1 MSFFDNLAAG
11 LAVVSNV
18 ESFLALAIGV
28 VIGVVG
34 GAIPGMSAT
43 MAVALTLPFTFAMQP
58 ITGILLLLGVYK
70 GGIFGGSIP
79 AILIKTPGTPASS
92 ATVLDGYPLA
102 EKGEAGRALSM
113 ALYASCTADLISNLA
128 LILFAGWLASFALSF
143 GPPEF
148 FTLILFSLTIIA
160 GVSGN
165 SLLKGALSALLGLLL
180 ATIGLDLVYGT
191 NRFTFGN
198 PNMMGG
204 LNFIAVLI
212 GLFAI
217 PEILSMVWDPH
228 GNDGSTRSLGRNR
241 VTLAEYFRS
250 LKSIVR
256 GSLIGVFLGSIPGI
270 GAAPSAFLSYSEA
283 RRKSPNRENFGK
295 GELEGV
301 AASEAGNNGVAGA
314 TLIPLLALGVPGDV
328 ITAIIIGAF
337 MIHGLQPGPMMFILN
352 KDIIY
357 GLFMG
362 LIVSSFF
369 LLIVGSLA
377 IRGFR
382 FVADIPRGVLFPS
395 VLILCIYGVYAVN
408 NNIFDVGVMFAMG
421 LVGFVMLRYE
431 IPAAPFLIAFILGPL
446 LEDNFRQ
453 AMLMSGSSPAI
464 LFRGPITWFFWAV
477 TAITVFAIVRAGV
490 RATRGPVMAP
500 AASSSDASAGPDAS
514 VGNDKKG
521 DTP

>member
-1 MSFFDNLAAG
+1 MSFIDNIQAG
-11 LAVVSNV
+11 LSLISNV
-18 ESFLALAIGV
+18 ESFAALAGGI
-28 VIGVVG
+28 VIGVIG

-43 MAVALTLPFTFAMQP
+43 MAVALTLPFTFAMSP

-92 ATVLDGYPLA
+92 ATVLDGYPMA
-102 EKGEAGRALSM
+102 EKGQAGKALGM
-113 ALYASCTADLISNLA
+113 ALWASCTADLISNLA
-128 LILFAGWLASFALSF
+128 LIFFAGWLASFALSF

-165 SLLKGALSALLGLLL
+165 SLLRGALSALLGLLL

-191 NRFTFGN
+191 NRFTFEN

-217 PEILSMVWDPH
+217 PEILSMVWNPKENE
-228 GNDGSTRSLGRNR
+228 GKARKLGGDW
-241 VTLAEYFRS
+241 VAFAEYKRCF
-250 LKSIVR
+250 KSIVR
-256 GSLIGVFLGSIPGI
+256 GSFIGVFLGSIPGI

-283 RRKSPNRENFGK
+283 RRRSPNKENFGK
-295 GELEGV
+295 GEIEGV

-337 MIHGLQPGPMMFILN
+337 MIHGLQPGPMMFVLN
-352 KDIIY
+352 VDIIY

-362 LIVSSFF
+362 LIVSSAF
-369 LLIVGSLA
+369 LFLFGSVA
-377 IRGFR
+377 IRGFK
-382 FVADIPRGVLFPS
+382 FVADVPRGVLFPA
-395 VLILCIYGVYAVN
+395 VLVLCVYGVFAVN

-421 LVGFVMLRYE
+421 IVGFIMMRND
-431 IPAAPFLIAFILGPL
+431 IPAAPFLIAFIIGPL

-453 AMLMSGSSPAI
+453 AMLMSGSSPTI
-464 LFRGPITWFFWAV
+464 LFRGPITWFFWAL
-477 TAITVFAIVRAGV
+477 TIITVVAIIRAGMK
-490 RATRGPVMAP
+490 AAKKPVV
-500 AASSSDASAGPDAS
+500 S
-514 VGNDKKG
+514 VKD
-521 DTP
+521 

>member
-1 MSFFDNLAAG
+1 MSFVDNLAAG
-11 LAVVSNV
+11 LSLVGNA
-18 ESFLALAIGV
+18 EAFLALGIGVAIGV
-28 VIGVVG
+28 IG

-58 ITGILLLLGVYK
+58 INGILLLLGVYK

-92 ATVLDGYPLA
+92 ATILDGYPLA
-102 EKGEAGRALSM
+102 EKGQAGRALGM
-113 ALYASCTADLISNLA
+113 ALWASCTADVISNLS

-160 GVSGN
+160 GVSGE
-165 SLLKGALSALLGLLL
+165 SLLRGALSAMAGLLL

-191 NRFTFGN
+191 NRFTFGD

-217 PEILSMVWDPH
+217 PEILAMVWNPTGH
-228 GNDGSTRSLGRNR
+228 IGKTRSLGKNWVSFADYRKS
-241 VTLAEYFRS
+241 F
-250 LKSIVR
+250 KSIVR
-256 GSLIGVFLGSIPGI
+256 GSMIGVFLGSIPGI

-283 RRKSPNRENFGK
+283 RRNSPDRENFGK
-295 GELEGV
+295 GEVEGV

-337 MIHGLQPGPMMFILN
+337 MIHGLQPGPMMFVLN
-352 KDIIY
+352 VDIIY
-357 GLFMG
+357 GLFIG
-362 LIVSSFF
+362 LIVSSIFLFF
-369 LLIVGSLA
+369 IGSAA
-377 IRGFR
+377 IRGFKY
-382 FVADIPRGVLFPS
+382 VADIPKRILVPAVL
-395 VLILCIYGVYAVN
+395 VLCIYGVFAVN
-408 NNIFDVGVMFAMG
+408 NNIFDVGVMFVMG
-421 LVGFVMLRYE
+421 WIGYMMMRYHV
-431 IPAAPFLIAFILGPL
+431 PAAPFLIAFILGPL

-453 AMLMSGSSPAI
+453 SMLMSGSDPSI
-464 LFRGPITWFFWAV
+464 LFRGPITWFFWTV
-477 TAITVFAIVRAGV
+477 TVIAIIAIVRAGIRSA
-490 RATRGPVMAP
+490 RANSVM
-500 AASSSDASAGPDAS
+500 AASSEE
-514 VGNDKKG
+514 
-521 DTP
+521 

>member
-1 MSFFDNLAAG
+1 MSFIDNIQAG
-11 LAVVSNV
+11 LSLISNV
-18 ESFLALAIGV
+18 ESFAALAGGI
-28 VIGVVG
+28 VIGVIG

-43 MAVALTLPFTFAMQP
+43 MAVALTLPFTFAMSP

-92 ATVLDGYPLA
+92 ATVLDGYPMA
-102 EKGEAGRALSM
+102 EKGQAGKALGM
-113 ALYASCTADLISNLA
+113 ALWASCTADLISNLA
-128 LILFAGWLASFALSF
+128 LIFFAGWLASFALSF

-165 SLLKGALSALLGLLL
+165 SLLRGALSALLGLLL

-191 NRFTFGN
+191 NRFTFEN

-217 PEILSMVWDPH
+217 PEILSMVWNPKENE
-228 GNDGSTRSLGRNR
+228 GKARKLGGDW
-241 VTLAEYFRS
+241 VTFSEYMRCF
-250 LKSIVR
+250 KSIVR
-256 GSLIGVFLGSIPGI
+256 GSFIGVFLGSIPGI

-283 RRKSPNRENFGK
+283 RRRSPNKDNFGK
-295 GELEGV
+295 GEIEGV

-337 MIHGLQPGPMMFILN
+337 MIHGLQPGPMMFVLN
-352 KDIIY
+352 VDIIY

-362 LIVSSFF
+362 LIVSSVF
-369 LLIVGSLA
+369 LFLFGSVA
-377 IRGFR
+377 IRGFK
-382 FVADIPRGVLFPS
+382 FVADVPRGVLFPA
-395 VLILCIYGVYAVN
+395 VLVLCVYGVFAVN

-421 LVGFVMLRYE
+421 IVGFIMMRND
-431 IPAAPFLIAFILGPL
+431 IPAAPFLIAFIIGPL

-453 AMLMSGSSPAI
+453 AMLMSGSSPTI
-464 LFRGPITWFFWAV
+464 LFRGPITWFFWAL
-477 TAITVFAIVRAGV
+477 TIITVVAIIRAGM
-490 RATRGPVMAP
+490 RAAKKTV
-500 AASSSDASAGPDAS
+500 AS
-514 VGNDKKG
+514 VND
-521 DTP
+521 

>member
-1 MSFFDNLAAG
+1 MSFIDSLFAG
-11 LAVVSNV
+11 LQLVGNV
-18 ESFLALAIGV
+18 EAFLALGLGVAIGV
-28 VIGVVG
+28 IG

-43 MAVALTLPFTFAMQP
+43 MAVALTLPFTFSMTP

-92 ATVLDGYPLA
+92 ATVLDGYPMA
-102 EKGEAGRALSM
+102 EKGQAGKALGM
-113 ALYASCTADLISNLA
+113 ALWASCTADLISNLA
-128 LILFAGWLASFALSF
+128 LIFFAGFLASFALSF

-160 GVSGN
+160 GVSGE
-165 SLLKGALSALLGLLL
+165 SLLRGGLSAMLGLLL

-217 PEILSMVWDPH
+217 PEILSMVWNPSSH
-228 GNDGSTRSLGRNR
+228 DGVARSLGKNW
-241 VTLAEYFRS
+241 VTFQEYKKSF
-250 LKSIVR
+250 KSIVR
-256 GSLIGVFLGSIPGI
+256 GSFIGVFLGSIPGI
-270 GAAPSAFLSYSEA
+270 GAAPAAFLSYSEA
-283 RRKSPNRENFGK
+283 RRKSPNKENFGK
-295 GELEGV
+295 GEIEGV

-328 ITAIIIGAF
+328 ITAIIMGAF

-352 KDIIY
+352 VDIIY
-357 GLFMG
+357 GLFIG
-362 LIVSSFF
+362 LIVSSVFLFF
-369 LLIVGSLA
+369 IGSVA
-377 IRGFR
+377 IRGFKY
-382 FVADIPRGVLFPS
+382 VADIPRGVLFPS
-395 VLILCIYGVYAVN
+395 VLILCVYGVFAVN

-421 LVGFVMLRYE
+421 AVGFVMLRYKV
-431 IPAAPFLIAFILGPL
+431 PAAPFLIAFILGPL

-453 AMLMSGSSPAI
+453 SMLMSGSSGWV
-464 LFRGPITWFFWAV
+464 LFRGPITWFFWTLTV
-477 TAITVFAIVRAGV
+477 ITVFAIVRAGIK
-490 RATRGPVMAP
+490 ATRQP
-500 AASSSDASAGPDAS
+500 S
-514 VGNDKKG
+514 VP
-521 DTP
+521 TV